1 MYERYKAEL
10 QAIKQAHKCRISA
23 RSIAEGIDITPHIAS
38 VYSALHEDIQG
49 GEHSTY
55 NLPGGRGSCKSSF
68 ISLEIV
74 SGIMKDITG
83 ESSAII
89 FRRYATTL
97 RDSVYSQIQWAIDTL
112 DVSAYW
118 KGNVSPMSFTYIPTG
133 QQIIFRGLDD
143 ASKLKGIKPKHGYF
157 RYVWYEEFSE
167 LNGPNHVRS
176 VQQSVLRGQGK
187 FTVFRSFNPPIS
199 RNNWANTFI
208 EQPDAKAVTL
218 HTNYLDVSAEW
229 LGESFIDEA
238 ERLKEINP
246 KAYEHEYL
254 GIPTGSGGE
263 VFENIET
270 RTITE
275 TEINNIQYQY
285 GGIDFGFS
293 SDPAVFVRVGY
304 DRKSETVY
312 ILNEIY
318 KKHLSNKQLYD
329 AIREKKLDSTG
340 QASFNFFGSTQI
352 YDSKL
357 QVTCD
362 AAEPKSISDL
372 RTLGLNAHPCKK
384 YQGSVM
390 YGIKWLQHRNIV
402 IDKERTP
409 NTYREFSRYEYST
422 TKDGEFLA
430 DVPDKDNHTIDAV
443 RYALDRLI
451 NSRLNSA

>member
-112 DVSAYW
+112 NVSAYW
-118 KGNVSPMSFTYIPTG
+118 KGNVSPMSFTYLPTG

-143 ASKLKGIKPKHGYF
+143 ASKLKSIKPKHGYF

-199 RNNWANTFI
+199 RTNWANTFI
-208 EQPDAKAVTL
+208 EQPDSKAVTL
-218 HTNYLDVSAEW
+218 HTNYLDVPAEW
-229 LGESFIDEA
+229 LGDSFLDEA

-275 TEINNIQYQY
+275 NEINNIQYQY

-293 SDPAVFVRVGY
+293 ADPAVFVRVGY

-340 QASFNFFGSTQI
+340 PETVEFFGSTQI
-352 YDSKL
+352 YDGKL
-357 QVTCD
+357 QVVCD
-362 AAEPKSISDL
+362 SAEPKSISDL

-409 NTYREFSRYEYST
+409 NTYREFTQYEYMT

-430 DVPDKDNHTIDAV
+430 DVPDRDNHTIDAV

-451 NSRLNSA
+451 NDRKNSA

>member
-1 MYERYKAEL
+1 MSRSERLYNQVKQFRQYVIERSAALDEEEADLQDMKGSERYNKVSARIKNDREQLMKEAREKFAPETDVLLNAML
-10 QAIKQAHKCRISA
+10 QAADFK
-23 RSIAEGIDITPHIAS
+23 
-38 VYSALHEDIQG
+38 
-49 GEHSTY
+49 
-55 NLPGGRGSCKSSF
+55 
-68 ISLEIV
+68 
-74 SGIMKDITG
+74 
-83 ESSAII
+83 
-89 FRRYATTL
+89 TT
-97 RDSVYSQIQWAIDTL
+97 
-112 DVSAYW
+112 
-118 KGNVSPMSFTYIPTG
+118 
-133 QQIIFRGLDD
+133 GLDD
-143 ASKLKGIKPKHGYF
+143 TSKLKSIKPKHGYF
-157 RYVWYEEFSE
+157 RFVWFEEFSE
-167 LNGPNHVRS
+167 LNGANHVRS
-176 VQQSVLRGQGK
+176 VMQSVVRGQGK

-208 EQPDAKAVTL
+208 EQPDTKAVTL
-218 HTNYLDVSAEW
+218 HTSYLDVPAEW
-229 LGESFIDEA
+229 LGESFLDEA

-246 KAYEHEYL
+246 KAYDNEYL
-254 GIPTGSGGE
+254 GIATGSGGE
-263 VFENIET
+263 VFENIQT
-270 RTITE
+270 RTITDKE
-275 TEINNIQYQY
+275 LDNIQYQY

-293 SDPAVFVRVGY
+293 ADPAVFVRVGY

-318 KKHLSNKQLYD
+318 KKHLSNNQLYE
-329 AIREKKLDSTG
+329 AIKEKKLDSTG
-340 QASFNFFGSTQI
+340 TESMNFFGSTQL
-352 YDSKL
+352 YDGKL

-409 NTYREFSRYEYST
+409 NTYREFTHYEYAT

-451 NSRLNSA
+451 NDRKNSA

>member
-1 MYERYKAEL
+1 MNRDSRLKALE
-10 QAIKQAHKCRISA
+10 QARKRRIISRNA
-23 RSIAEGIDITPHIAS
+23 MSNIDITKHIAG
-38 VYSALHEDIQG
+38 VYEPLHADIKANAHQY
-49 GEHSTY
+49 Y

-68 ISLEIV
+68 VSLEIV
-74 SGIMKDITG
+74 SGVMGDFSG
-83 ESSAII
+83 LSNAIV
-89 FRRYATTL
+89 FRRFASTM
-97 RDSVYSQIQWAIDTL
+97 RESVFSQIAWAISEL
-112 DVSAYW
+112 GVSHLW
-118 KGNVSPMSFTYIPTG
+118 RDGISPMQYTYIPTG

-143 ASKLKGIKPKHGYF
+143 PSKLKSIKPKHGYF

-218 HTNYLDVSAEW
+218 HTNYLDVPAEW
-229 LGESFIDEA
+229 LGESFLDEA
-238 ERLKEINP
+238 DRLKEINP
-246 KAYEHEYL
+246 KAYKHEYL

-263 VFENIET
+263 VFENIEA
-270 RTITE
+270 RTITDKE
-275 TEINNIQYQY
+275 LDDIQYQY

-293 SDPAVFVRVGY
+293 ADPAVFVRVGY

-312 ILNEIY
+312 ILHEIY

-340 QASFNFFGSTQI
+340 PESVNFFGTTHI

-390 YGIKWLQHRNIV
+390 YGIKWLQHRNNV

-409 NTYREFSRYEYST
+409 NTYREFTQYEYMT

-430 DVPDKDNHTIDAV
+430 DVPDRDNHTIDAV

-451 NSRLNSA
+451 NDRKNSA

>member
-1 MYERYKAEL
+1 MYDKYKAEI

-23 RSIAEGIDITPHIAS
+23 QSIAEGIDITPHIAS

-49 GEHSTY
+49 GLHSTY

-74 SGIMKDITG
+74 SGIMKDVSG

-97 RDSVYSQIQWAIDTL
+97 RDSVYSQVQWAIDTL

-118 KGNVSPMSFTYIPTG
+118 KGCVSPMSFTYLPTG
-133 QQIIFRGLDD
+133 QQILFRGLDD
-143 ASKLKGIKPKHGYF
+143 SSKLKSIKPKHGYF

-199 RNNWANTFI
+199 RNNWANAFI
-208 EQPDAKAVTL
+208 EQPDSKAVTL
-218 HTNYLDVSAEW
+218 HTNYLDVPAEW
-229 LGESFIDEA
+229 LGESFLDEA

-263 VFENIET
+263 VFENIES
-270 RTITE
+270 RTITDI
-275 TEINNIQYQY
+275 EINNIQYQF

-293 SDPAVFVRVGY
+293 ADPAVFVRVGY

-312 ILNEIY
+312 ILDEIY
-318 KKHLSNKQLYD
+318 KKHLSNKQLFE
-329 AIREKKLDSTG
+329 AIQEKKLDSTG
-340 QASFNFFGSTQI
+340 QESINFFGSTQI

-362 AAEPKSISDL
+362 AAEPKSIADL
-372 RTLGLNAHPCKK
+372 RSLGLNAHPCKK
-384 YQGSVM
+384 YQGSVL
-390 YGIKWLQHRNIV
+390 YGIRWLQHRKIV

-409 NTYREFSRYEYST
+409 NTYREFTLYEYMT

-430 DVPDKDNHTIDAV
+430 DVPDRDNHTIDAV

>member
-1 MYERYKAEL
+1 MNRDSRLKALE
-10 QAIKQAHKCRISA
+10 QARKRRIISRNA
-23 RSIAEGIDITPHIAS
+23 MSNIDITKHIAG
-38 VYSALHEDIQG
+38 VYEPLHADIKANAHQY
-49 GEHSTY
+49 Y

-68 ISLEIV
+68 VSLEIV
-74 SGIMKDITG
+74 SGVMGDFSG
-83 ESSAII
+83 LSNAIV
-89 FRRYATTL
+89 FRRFASTM
-97 RDSVYSQIQWAIDTL
+97 RESVFSQIAWAISEL
-112 DVSAYW
+112 GVSHLW
-118 KGNVSPMSFTYIPTG
+118 RDGISPMQYTYIPTG

-143 ASKLKGIKPKHGYF
+143 PSKLKSIKPKHGYF

-218 HTNYLDVSAEW
+218 HTNYLDVPAEW
-229 LGESFIDEA
+229 LGESFLDEA
-238 ERLKEINP
+238 DRLKEINP
-246 KAYEHEYL
+246 KAYKHEYL

-263 VFENIET
+263 VFENIEA
-270 RTITE
+270 RTITDKE
-275 TEINNIQYQY
+275 LDDIQYQY

-293 SDPAVFVRVGY
+293 ADPAVFVRVGY

-312 ILNEIY
+312 ILHEIY

-340 QASFNFFGSTQI
+340 PESVNFFGTTHI

-409 NTYREFSRYEYST
+409 NTYREFTQYEYMT

-430 DVPDKDNHTIDAV
+430 DVPDRDNHTIDAV

-451 NSRLNSA
+451 NDRKNSA

>member
-10 QAIKQAHKCRISA
+10 QAIKQARKCRISA
-23 RSIAEGIDITPHIAS
+23 RSIAEGIDIIPHIAS

-112 DVSAYW
+112 NVSAYW
-118 KGNVSPMSFTYIPTG
+118 KGNVSPMSFTYLPTG

-143 ASKLKGIKPKHGYF
+143 ASKLKSIKPKHGYF
-157 RYVWYEEFSE
+157 RFVWFEEFSE
-167 LNGPNHVRS
+167 LNGANHVRN
-176 VQQSVLRGQGK
+176 VMQSVVRGQGK
-187 FTVFRSFNPPIS
+187 FTMFRSFNPPIS

-218 HTNYLDVSAEW
+218 HTNYLDVPAEW

-246 KAYEHEYL
+246 KAYQHEYL
-254 GIPTGSGGE
+254 GVPTGSGGE
-263 VFENIET
+263 VFENIEA
-270 RTITE
+270 RTITD

-304 DRKSETVY
+304 DRKSDTVY
-312 ILNEIY
+312 IFDEIY
-318 KKHLSNKQLYD
+318 KKHLSNKQLFD
-329 AIREKKLDSTG
+329 EIRAKKLDNAG
-340 QASFNFFGSTQI
+340 QEIFNFFGTTQI

-357 QVTCD
+357 QVVCD
-362 AAEPKSISDL
+362 AAEPKSIADL
-372 RTLGLNAHPCKK
+372 RTLGLNAYACRKF
-384 YQGSVM
+384 QGSVM
-390 YGIKWLQHRNIV
+390 YGIKWLQHRKII
-402 IDKERTP
+402 IDKARTP
-409 NTYREFSRYEYST
+409 NTYREFTLYEYET

-430 DVPDKDNHTIDAV
+430 SVPDKDNHTIDAV

-451 NSRLNSA
+451 NDRKNSA